1 MASVLAID
9 FGTRRCGFA
18 VADGLR
24 LSLQPLAVLEAP
36 GDSPACF
43 AHLAGLLAEREVDT
57 LLVGLPRHMDGRE
70 AELAPRVRAWIAT
83 VQQRHPRV
91 RCLAVDERLSS
102 KEAEELLREEGL
114 RGPKARALRDS
125 YSALVLLRDWI
136 AAGEPR

>member
-1 MASVLAID
+1 MPSVLALD

-18 VADGLR
+18 VADALR
-24 LSLQPLAVLEAP
+24 LSLQPLSVLEAA
-36 GDSPACF
+36 GDSPACL
-43 AHLAGLLAEREVDT
+43 AHLDRLLTEREVDT

-70 AELAPRVRAWIAT
+70 SELAPRVRALIAALG
-83 VQQRHPRV
+83 QRYPRL

-125 YSALVLLRDWI
+125 YSALVLLRDWV